1 MKKELVSAKVPKN
14 PEKGIPNDLTA
25 TIEVQVPETAE
36 EAIKMYGDDAVLSN
50 ALANWRVT
58 LQANIRSA
66 LRRGESPKQIQE
78 RLKDAK
84 MGVAIKGTKMD
95 PVQAFLA
102 KFQASTPEDQK
113 KLLAELQKRAAQK

>member
-1 MKKELVSAKVPKN
+1 MKKELVSAKVPAKDN
-14 PEKGIPNDLTA
+14 KPEMTA
-25 TIEVQVPETAE
+25 TIEVQVPETVE
-36 EAIKMYGDDAVLSN
+36 EAIKAYGGDAVLSN

-58 LQANIRSA
+58 LQANIRGG

>member
-36 EAIKMYGDDAVLSN
+36 EAIKMYGGDAVLSN

-58 LQANIRSA
+58 LQANIRGA

>member
-25 TIEVQVPETAE
+25 TIEIQVPETAE
-36 EAIKMYGDDAVLSN
+36 EAIKMYGGEAVLSN

-66 LRRGESPKQIQE
+66 LRRGEDQKSIQE

-84 MGVAIKGTKMD
+84 MGVAVKGAKVD
-95 PVQAFLA
+95 PIQAFLA
-102 KFQASTPEDQK
+102 KFQSATPEEQK